1 VDRVW
6 FDNSGRLAA
15 LLPTANTFVTSDM
28 ETWKA
33 EVVPPPAAAQAPA
46 GAVAPEAGARLM
58 PSRGGLIVYAAGRHA
73 WRSEDGGLN
82 WNNLTAFRTESLL
95 GGAVRDLA
103 VDPNDNQRIAVATTS
118 GVWLSVDGGLSWQ
131 GLNDG
136 LPNLPVRRILNS
148 PAGTRGLR
156 IAVADGAQVREMEW
170 APGQTAGWLPTRE
183 SMLAIELEL
192 RKAIA
197 LQLETDITAVAVSGE
212 AVYAGTPDGRLF
224 VSLDMGRNW
233 RSFASPGAGRVE
245 RIVADS
251 SDRNFAL
258 AAISGDSGPRVLRT
272 LNGGGFWDD
281 LTANLPA
288 GPAYGVAADRATG
301 GLYLATATGIY
312 YTVADLRAPAPATAW
327 TSLSAG
333 LPEGAVRDVRID
345 DAGHVLLAAVEGH
358 GVYSTPAP
366 HRARQPRVVHTFDMR
381 AGAAAPGV
389 LLSVLGA
396 QVRSATVNQ
405 RSVPVLDS
413 NEAESQIQ
421 IPFEVSG
428 NSLQLVVQSREGQLV
443 FGLPLQDASPVVLV
457 DRDGTPMLVDGDS
470 GVQLDAMHPAR
481 PGSRVQVLMSGL
493 GKVLPDWPTGMA
505 APLEDAPRVQA
516 QLRATLNGLTVPV
529 LRATLAPGLIGY
541 YLVEVQ
547 LPEFLDSGAG
557 ELSLEA
563 AGKASNRVR
572 IYLGQ

>member
-1 VDRVW
+1 MSCW
-6 FDNSGRLAA
+6 
-15 LLPTANTFVTSDM
+15 P
-28 ETWKA
+28 
-33 EVVPPPAAAQAPA
+33 
-46 GAVAPEAGARLM
+46 
-58 PSRGGLIVYAAGRHA
+58 
-73 WRSEDGGLN
+73 
-82 WNNLTAFRTESLL
+82 
-95 GGAVRDLA
+95 
-103 VDPNDNQRIAVATTS
+103 
-118 GVWLSVDGGLSWQ
+118 
-131 GLNDG
+131 
-136 LPNLPVRRILNS
+136 
-148 PAGTRGLR
+148 
-156 IAVADGAQVREMEW
+156 
-170 APGQTAGWLPTRE
+170 
-183 SMLAIELEL
+183 
-192 RKAIA
+192 
-197 LQLETDITAVAVSGE
+197 
-212 AVYAGTPDGRLF
+212 
-224 VSLDMGRNW
+224 
-233 RSFASPGAGRVE
+233 
-245 RIVADS
+245 
-251 SDRNFAL
+251 
-258 AAISGDSGPRVLRT
+258 
-272 LNGGGFWDD
+272 
-281 LTANLPA
+281 
-288 GPAYGVAADRATG
+288 
-301 GLYLATATGIY
+301 
-312 YTVADLRAPAPATAW
+312 
-327 TSLSAG
+327 
-333 LPEGAVRDVRID
+333 
-345 DAGHVLLAAVEGH
+345 AVEGH

-405 RSVPVLDS
+405 RNVPVLDS

-428 NSLQLVVQSREGQLV
+428 NTLQLVVQSREGQLV

-516 QLRATLNGLTVPV
+516 QLRAILNGITVPV